1 MLGCSSSVTKKRDQA
16 KNKALQIYFRKLCRY
31 LNTRNFNI
39 DLFSVWD
46 SVHYP
51 TQILL
56 TVPPEFVRAY
66 VNVITKFS
74 GIDRFPFHAWIIISL
89 STVSAIGTHF
99 IQYLSF
105 FSTSFP
111 EIMFWPF
118 TDVCK
123 FQMIWDQKIWY
134 LPGGFSL
141 LEKKILCLLTTI
153 VLIYRFPFTCEST

>member
-16 KNKALQIYFRKLCRY
+16 KNKALQIYFRKLFRY

-56 TVPPEFVRAY
+56 TVPPESVRAY

-74 GIDRFPFHAWIIISL
+74 GIDRFPF
-89 STVSAIGTHF
+89 SAAMELRCLEARG
-99 IQYLSF
+99 
-105 FSTSFP
+105 
-111 EIMFWPF
+111 
-118 TDVCK
+118 K
-123 FQMIWDQKIWY
+123 FGKHSRG
-134 LPGGFSL
+134 LRVAL
-141 LEKKILCLLTTI
+141 
-153 VLIYRFPFTCEST
+153 